1 VPPPSV
7 GVRFTILS
15 ALSGE
20 KSGFDDLIYQYLS
33 NYLLNQMVNAPLRRM
48 ERYLSGKSIERKMY
62 LSENVAVMY
71 LEGNQKLEINYSTV
85 FPWSYTTFSTLSF
98 VNRFRP
104 RVLQC
109 GRVRFCQTSPVFV
122 TPGTEM
128 SGIIDSPL
136 SLATEEQHGTPSS
149 QDQVGV
155 SAAVLNRAAVRRI
168 LIVEDDVSLSGFL
181 CGELQAQGL
190 IVEQVHDGEE
200 ALRMLEAKRRYD
212 LLMLDLNLPKLDGI
226 SLIQRLRPTQP
237 RLPIL
242 VLTARSRVEDKVKAL
257 ETGADDCLTKPFSLI
272 ELLARVQALLR
283 RNSGLVPN
291 CSTVG
296 DLTMY
301 RDQRRVERNG
311 RRIDLTPRE
320 FAILDVMMRNAGQ
333 PVSRATLLEEVW
345 NMSPSDSSTNIVD
358 VYMKYV
364 RDKIDLPGEPRLTH
378 TVRGFG
384 YELRFV

>member
-1 VPPPSV
+1 
-7 GVRFTILS
+7 
-15 ALSGE
+15 
-20 KSGFDDLIYQYLS
+20 
-33 NYLLNQMVNAPLRRM
+33 
-48 ERYLSGKSIERKMY
+48 
-62 LSENVAVMY
+62 
-71 LEGNQKLEINYSTV
+71 
-85 FPWSYTTFSTLSF
+85 
-98 VNRFRP
+98 
-104 RVLQC
+104 
-109 GRVRFCQTSPVFV
+109 
-122 TPGTEM
+122 M
-128 SGIIDSPL
+128 SSIIDSPL
-136 SLATEEQHGTPSS
+136 SLVTEERESTASS
-149 QDQVGV
+149 QDQPGAG
-155 SAAVLNRAAVRRI
+155 AAALNRAAARRI

-181 CGELQAQGL
+181 CGELQGQGL

-226 SLIQRLRPTQP
+226 TLIQRLRPAQP

-257 ETGADDCLTKPFSLI
+257 ESGADDCLTKPFSLI
-272 ELLARVQALLR
+272 ELLARVQAFS

-333 PVSRATLLEEVW
+333 PVSRAMLLEEVW
-345 NMSPSDSSTNIVD
+345 NMSSSDSSTNIVD

-364 RDKIDLPGEPRLTH
+364 RDKIDLPGETRLTH

-384 YELRFV
+384 YELRFA